1 MSIAF
6 NKTKSQ
12 TLELS
17 TFLDFGKYKDCRVDS
32 IIEQDHDY
40 IQYLKFN
47 KIRPLAPSVLE
58 ALENKFS
65 ATSIEVEKNRIQGA
79 RHLKKYGISALFGSY
94 TEELGP
100 EYDDWEDDIPF

>member
-6 NKTKSQ
+6 TKTKSQ
-12 TLELS
+12 TLELT

-32 IIEQDHDY
+32 IIEQDHEY

-58 ALENKFS
+58 ALSNKFS
-65 ATSIEVEKNRIQGA
+65 AESIEVKEYYPDSFDVVSGKAFYSGNAFFNGQDN
-79 RHLKKYGISALFGSY
+79 SY
-94 TEELGP
+94 F
-100 EYDDWEDDIPF
+100 DDDIPF

>member
-6 NKTKSQ
+6 TKTKSQ
-12 TLELS
+12 TLELT

-32 IIEQDHDY
+32 IIEQDHEY

-47 KIRPLAPSVLE
+47 KIRPLAPSVLA

-65 ATSIEVEKNRIQGA
+65 ASCIEVDDGYDEDGGEVGWNNVPK
-79 RHLKKYGISALFGSY
+79 LF
-94 TEELGP
+94 
-100 EYDDWEDDIPF
+100 DDIPF